1 MFLKT
6 KVYPQKEFESIMQNR
21 DIDDS
26 TVWNL
31 KDEYFIGINST
42 GWIHSIPYFKEQHSN
57 VITLYFDDIEKD
69 KWKTVPYPGVGSK
82 TIYAIACTEAQARQL
97 KTFID
102 SVPKGSLVHIYCA
115 QGKSRSVGIS
125 AYINHR
131 FNGIQPVDFNFNTYL
146 YNLLM
151 HICP

>member
-1 MFLKT
+1 MLLRNT
-6 KVYPQKEFESIMQNR
+6 KIYSQREFESIMQDR
-21 DIDDS
+21 GIDDS

-31 KDEYFIGINST
+31 KDEYFIGINSN
-42 GWIHSIPYFKEQHSN
+42 GWIHSIPYFKEQHLN
-57 VITLYFDDIEKD
+57 VITLFFEDVIKD
-69 KWKTVPYPGVGSK
+69 EWKVVPYPGVGSK
-82 TIYAIACTEAQARQL
+82 TIYAIACTEEQVKQL

-102 SVPKGSLVHIYCA
+102 NVPNGSTIHIYCA

-131 FNGIQPVDFNFNTYL
+131 FNGIQPVDFNFNKHL

-151 HICP
+151 HI